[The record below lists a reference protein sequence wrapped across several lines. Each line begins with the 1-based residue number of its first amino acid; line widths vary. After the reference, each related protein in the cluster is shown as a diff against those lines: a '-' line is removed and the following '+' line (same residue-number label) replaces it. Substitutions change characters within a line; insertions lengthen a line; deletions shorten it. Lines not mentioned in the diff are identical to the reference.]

1 MGGSDIY
8 AAPAILD
15 ADATARL
22 SLLGALRLPSLC
34 LQGSPAAPLCGEER
48 CAGSFWT
55 NGVRG
60 DASKTLASVLRPL
73 AKLRS
78 FIQNEV
84 VAVVS
89 QQQHIGL
96 HCLGALETV

>member
-15 ADATARL
+15 AQRPMRPIAAFT
-22 SLLGALRLPSLC
+22 LGALRLPSLC
-34 LQGSPAAPLCGEER
+34 LQWPAVQLCGEER

-60 DASKTLASVLRPL
+60 DAFENGLLVSYA
-73 AKLRS
+73 AKLRQALS
-78 FIQNEV
+78 KNEAARRV
-84 VAVVS
+84 IA
-89 QQQHIGL
+89 
-96 HCLGALETV
+96 A